1 MKKPMPGEI
10 AMQLS
15 SGTYNFFSR
24 EISFINTASLT
35 TLSPSHGTFIIRVV
49 ILYRKTL
56 EF

>member
-15 SGTYNFFSR
+15 SGPYNFFSR

-35 TLSPSHGTFIIRVV
+35 TLSPSHGTFIMSSDFI
-49 ILYRKTL
+49 
-56 EF
+56 